1 MANSNTF
8 VQGEWDWMKTNPY
21 YKAIEREQ
29 EQKDENQW
37 AKMMQML
44 PLLNRMDDRQMI
56 GYGLGW
62 LLKEGFLNWKKNYEE
77 RGERKKGDK
86 TNPANWGASD
96 AEAIKAANPLLNFP
110 RLEEAPEGTP
120 QPYNVLNKR
129 PVEGGVMPL
138 GQGNPSV
145 SVTET
150 ELLNLPP
157 IDYRAGDYGDGTYLD
172 EDYLEKL
179 MGGNM

>member
-1 MANSNTF
+1 MAISNTV

-29 EQKDENQW
+29 EQKDTNQW
-37 AKMMQML
+37 NKMMQML
-44 PLLNRMDDRQMI
+44 PLLNRMDDQQMI
-56 GYGLGW
+56 GFALGKLLRDGL
-62 LLKEGFLNWKKNYEE
+62 LSWKKNYEE

-86 TNPANWGASD
+86 TNPANWDASD
-96 AEAIKAANPLLNFP
+96 AEAIKAANPSLNFP

-120 QPYNVLNKR
+120 QLFNVPNAK
-129 PVEGGVMPL
+129 PAQGGVMPM
-138 GQGNPSV
+138 GVPAV
-145 SVTET
+145 SVTEA

-172 EDYLEKL
+172 EDYLENL
-179 MGGNM
+179 MGGSM